1 MSISKGMDK
10 EVVIHIYNGILLSH
24 KKNKIKPFLATWVEP
39 EILTLSEVSL
49 TKKTKTSYDITYTW
63 NLKKIINSYKIE
75 IKLHV

>member
-24 KKNKIKPFLATWVEP
+24 KKNKIKPFLATWMHP
-39 EILTLSEVSL
+39 EILILSEVSL

-63 NLKKIINSYKIE
+63 NLKNNNKELQN
-75 IKLHV
+75 

>member
-24 KKNKIKPFLATWVEP
+24 KKNKIKPFLATWMDP

-49 TKKTKTSYDITYTW
+49 TKKTKTSW
-63 NLKKIINSYKIE
+63 NNRLVPNRKRSSSRLYIVTLLI
-75 IKLHV
+75 